1 MENIPAYI
9 EIVFELTTLLTVY
22 LFYKA
27 SNHSKI
33 VLIVLLAWLIV
44 QMLVSKTGFYTVTD
58 SMPPRLL
65 FLVVPAFAS
74 ITALFL
80 TDSGRRFVD
89 ALDLKTLT
97 WLHIVRI
104 PVEIVLLW
112 LFLHKMIPEL
122 MTFEGRNFDILSGIT
137 APLIVYWVYSKKNIH
152 SKLFLWWN
160 ILCLALLC
168 NIVISAILS
177 APYPFQ
183 QLAFDQP
190 NIGVLYFPF
199 VWLPGCIVPLVFLSH
214 LVAIRRVVKKKNI

>member
-1 MENIPAYI
+1 MENIPSYI
-9 EIVFELTTLLTVY
+9 GIVFELTTALTVFF
-22 LFYKA
+22 FYKA
-27 SNHSKI
+27 SKDSKV
-33 VLIVLLAWLIV
+33 VLAVLLIWLLILGV
-44 QMLVSKTGFYTVTD
+44 VSKTGFYAVTD
-58 SMPPRLL
+58 VMPPRLL
-65 FLVVPAFAS
+65 FVVMPAFVTIA
-74 ITALFL
+74 ALFL
-80 TDSGRRFVD
+80 TDIGRRFLD
-89 ALDLKTLT
+89 DLDLKTLT

-112 LFLHKMIPEL
+112 LFLYKMIPEL

-137 APLIVYWVYSKKNIH
+137 APLIVYWVYSKKNVH

-160 ILCLALLC
+160 ILCLGLLL
-168 NIVISAILS
+168 NIVTSAILA